1 MIVLFKKLHSS
12 ENKQDIEQKHEET
25 EEELE
30 LRLNKQMKSINRRNK
45 LKKFMFIVMVT
56 IITIGSFKS
65 LLSVEKNITSAE
77 AVNDYSFVSEYLQ
90 NYFKY
95 PKEATETDY
104 LQRYMLDASWQ
115 VEYSFDHVNSA
126 KSQNTDIYY
135 VKPNT
140 DGTLSFYAKETV
152 VMNTKDDKDTTES
165 FDIKLTIAKKNN
177 GYLVIKP
184 VEMVYTQ
191 LSSMSDDD
199 KKAYEIQHVISE
211 GSDCDDTEKAELQ
224 NTIDLFFKT
233 YASDYSQARLLLND
247 PTSLDPI
254 NDNTT
259 ITLENI
265 TSARKTESKYNVE
278 AKVIVSTGEM
288 IKQNKTY
295 KFVID
300 KVTNKI
306 LEMEE
311 Y

>member
-1 MIVLFKKLHSS
+1 
-12 ENKQDIEQKHEET
+12 
-25 EEELE
+25 
-30 LRLNKQMKSINRRNK
+30 
-45 LKKFMFIVMVT
+45 
-56 IITIGSFKS
+56 
-65 LLSVEKNITSAE
+65 
-77 AVNDYSFVSEYLQ
+77 
-90 NYFKY
+90 
-95 PKEATETDY
+95 
-104 LQRYMLDASWQ
+104 
-115 VEYSFDHVNSA
+115 
-126 KSQNTDIYY
+126 
-135 VKPNT
+135 
-140 DGTLSFYAKETV
+140 
-152 VMNTKDDKDTTES
+152 
-165 FDIKLTIAKKNN
+165 
-177 GYLVIKP
+177 
-184 VEMVYTQ
+184 MVYTQ
-191 LSSMSDDD
+191 LSSMSDED
-199 KKAYEIQHVISE
+199 KKAYEIQHTISE